1 MAEITV
7 KEAKKIL
14 ADIRAKAKPKYSTNE
29 MARRGEKVY
38 ARIKMQLEPRH
49 AGKFVAIE
57 VDSGDFFLDEDS
69 TKALLKARRKHPQ
82 AIFYLARIGYRA
94 AYKMTGY
101 APLL

>member
-7 KEAKKIL
+7 KEAKRIL
-14 ADIRAKAKPKYSTNE
+14 AEIRAKAKPKHSTKENV
-29 MARRGEKVY
+29 RLGEKVY
-38 ARIKMQLEPRH
+38 SRIKAQLEPRH
-49 AGKFVAIE
+49 SGKYIAIE
-57 VDSGDFFLDEDS
+57 VDSGDYFVDEDS

-82 AIFYLARIGYRA
+82 AIFYLARIGHRA